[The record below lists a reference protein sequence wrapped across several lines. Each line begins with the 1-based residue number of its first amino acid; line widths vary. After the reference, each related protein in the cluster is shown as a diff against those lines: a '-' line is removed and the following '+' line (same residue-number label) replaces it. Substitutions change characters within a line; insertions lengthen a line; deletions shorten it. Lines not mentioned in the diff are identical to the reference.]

1 MTPEGGAPSALHP
14 GRMFGSYRIERP
26 LGHGG
31 MASVFLA
38 YDTILHRYVALKIV
52 LEDPARSDASGSRV
66 LREARNAAGLNHPNI
81 CTIHEVGQAADT
93 PFIAMEYVDG
103 RALRDHVND
112 GAMPA
117 TDVIRYGRQAADA
130 LAYAHEHGVI
140 HRDFKVANAIVDKAG
155 RLKVVDFGLS
165 RRTDPLVA
173 DATTIESVVS
183 AGGLAGTPY
192 AMAPEQVRGRPADA
206 RTDIWALGVLLYEMA
221 TGRRPFAAETTLEL
235 YSSILRDAPAPITD
249 AVPAGLKAVIE
260 RCLDK
265 DPARRYGSAAE
276 VGAALD
282 AIDVGSHRPWLSPG
296 SAIRRRPALAIVTT
310 AAAMFLLLAFVN
322 RERIRTLWLTGPHVE
337 SLAVLPLENLSGD
350 SAQDYFA
357 EGMTEVLS
365 TDLARLGGL
374 KRVTARGSVIRYKG
388 TSKPLAEIARELN
401 VDALITGSV
410 QRSGNR
416 VSITAQLLDP
426 ATGDQLWSNRYER
439 DLQDVLAIRNEIV
452 SAIVGE
458 IRTQLSP
465 AERTR
470 LASSRPVHPEAF
482 EAYLQGRFH
491 WFKQTREDYDLAER
505 YFQLALDKDPGY
517 ALGYAGLGSVWMMR
531 GDAGFLPA
539 SETAPKAREFMRKAL
554 DLDDSLADVHV
565 ALGNQ
570 AAVDLD
576 WTGAERELRSAIE
589 VNPNLADGHFFYA
602 DLLLT
607 ALNRPDD
614 SKREMQRALE
624 LDPLNE
630 FNWSFYGWHLNYLG
644 RYDEAIPIFQRL
656 LPTGP
661 NKASN
666 HLGLWGAYFR
676 KGMYKE
682 ALSSAR
688 EYFVEAGDGEFAGA
702 LGPGSDRTS
711 YVAAMLRTGEA
722 MVARSSQRHVPAIR
736 IARMFAHAGDK
747 DRAFQWLERAF
758 QNHESPLARLRVF
771 WDWTDLHSDPRFRDL
786 LERLHLPA

>member
-1 MTPEGGAPSALHP
+1 
-14 GRMFGSYRIERP
+14 
-26 LGHGG
+26 
-31 MASVFLA
+31 V
-38 YDTILHRYVALKIV
+38 V
-52 LEDPARSDASGSRV
+52 
-66 LREARNAAGLNHPNI
+66 
-81 CTIHEVGQAADT
+81 
-93 PFIAMEYVDG
+93 
-103 RALRDHVND
+103 
-112 GAMPA
+112 
-117 TDVIRYGRQAADA
+117 
-130 LAYAHEHGVI
+130 
-140 HRDFKVANAIVDKAG
+140 HRDFKAANAIVDKAG

-173 DATTIESVVS
+173 EATTIQSVVS

-221 TGRRPFAAETTLEL
+221 TGRRPFVAQTTPEL
-235 YSSILRDAPAPITD
+235 YSSILRDPPAPVTN
-249 AVPAGLKAVIE
+249 ALPAGLKQVIE

-276 VGAALD
+276 VGAALA
-282 AIDVGSHRPWLSPG
+282 AIDAGSNRPRLSLG
-296 SAIRRRPALAIVTT
+296 ASIRHRPALAIAT
-310 AAAMFLLLAFVN
+310 AAAVLSLLLAAGN
-322 RERIRTLWLTGPHVE
+322 RERMRTLWLNGPHVE

-365 TDLARLGGL
+365 TDLARLSGL

-452 SAIVGE
+452 SAIVRE
-458 IRTQLSP
+458 IKAHLSP
-465 AERTR
+465 AEQTR
-470 LASSRPVHPEAF
+470 LALSRPVHPEAF

-531 GDAGFLPA
+531 GDAGFLPP
-539 SETAPKAREFMRKAL
+539 SETVPKARRFMTRAL
-554 DLDDSLADVHV
+554 ELDDSLADVHV
-565 ALGNQ
+565 TLGNQ
-570 AAVDLD
+570 AAVELD
-576 WTGAERELRSAIE
+576 WTGAERELRRAIE
-589 VNPNLADGHFFYA
+589 VNPNLSDGHFFYA

-607 ALNRPDD
+607 ALNRADD
-614 SKREMQRALE
+614 AKREMQRALE
-624 LDPLNE
+624 LDPLDE
-630 FNWSFYGWHLNYLG
+630 FIWSFYGWHLNYLG

-688 EYFVEAGDGEFAGA
+688 EYFVAAGDGEFAGA
-702 LGPGSDRTS
+702 LGTGSDRTS

-722 MVARSSQRHVPAIR
+722 MVARSTQRHVPAIR

-747 DRAFQWLERAF
+747 DRAFQWLELAF
-758 QNHESPLARLRVF
+758 QNHESPLARLGVF
-771 WDWTDLHSDPRFRDL
+771 WDWADLRSDPRFRDL
-786 LERLHLPA
+786 LARLHLPA